1 MREGFSPL
9 VILLARG
16 AHGIVSGTESLM
28 VGNKK
33 TLIWSAVVALWC
45 LVLAGALS
53 ANRMLSLSVD
63 SSYHLQV
70 MEVVRHAFI
79 IPLQGHEWM
88 AEMAY
93 YPKLS
98 HRFAGLFATLG
109 WQHLNALLMAG
120 VLSAAVAWACLFEQA
135 RRVSLTFLLTGLVLS
150 LVNIYVTRG
159 AIGGE
164 LIDNFFFPQIVGEGV
179 SLIALTIAV
188 ALLRRSRQAYVLFA
202 TAAVAFCGC
211 FHLVPTLQLAGALMA
226 MLGVTWLR
234 DVLRSRKFEPVG
246 LAGLVAIPAAIVLN
260 PFFSKMRFIAGNNGS
275 LNLHAD
281 ISLEALAVFSALLIA
296 LSAWVLLVHLLKPVD
311 DADNEES
318 DASALMFASLGAAC
332 GAAMLAQYAVF
343 KFMGDG
349 SHYAV
354 MKHSFG
360 VFSLLAFVVPLWGLT
375 VLGVRGSPS
384 EEALGARRWPLGVG
398 LAIAAQTVVML
409 ALFLRPSVMDVP
421 RINAIMED
429 IRQVRITRGL
439 HGDQVMYSAATPTP
453 ITAYMG
459 TIAMLQSAHGANVLS
474 LMADARPD
482 RAGDV
487 PYIVTLAGDAYDK
500 PGCRSGKPIGL
511 VVVISGACLEP
522 PSYRFKNGGSGVAYL
537 REGWSV
543 PELGGVW
550 ADGKRST
557 VEIPVSDW
565 QRNLKAPVLE
575 VAAFAFLPPESP
587 KRTIIVSTPRRAVG
601 KVRIRPEDGRVAQLR
616 PGPAAR
622 TAEGRQADGG
632 VRHPRRPAPQ
642 GHHGKP
648 RHAPAGRGP
657 GDDADRG
664 RGGAVRG
671 KRYLALRQAQGEV
684 PTIGVESNPHPELVE
699 GRGWPLRPLRVSP
712 PRTPRSG

>member
-1 MREGFSPL
+1 ML
-9 VILLARG
+9 
-16 AHGIVSGTESLM
+16 
-28 VGNKK
+28 GNKK
-33 TLIWSAVVALWC
+33 TWLWSAGVAFWC
-45 LVLAGALS
+45 LVLAGVLS

-135 RRVSLTFLLTGLVLS
+135 RRVSLTFLGLGLVFS
-150 LVNIYVTRG
+150 LINIHVTRG

-179 SLIALTIAV
+179 NLIALSIAV
-188 ALLRRSRQAYVLFA
+188 ALIGRSRQGFVLFA
-202 TAAVAFCGC
+202 VAAVAFCGC

-234 DVLRSRKFEPVG
+234 DVIRTRKFDPIG

-275 LNLHAD
+275 LNLKTA
-281 ISLEALAVFSALLIA
+281 ISMDALAGVSALLIA
-296 LSAWVLLVHLLKPVD
+296 LSAWVLLVHLLRPSD
-311 DADNEES
+311 ETESEES
-318 DASALMFASLGAAC
+318 DRSALMFASLGAAC

-343 KFMGDG
+343 KFAGDG

-360 VFSLLAFVVPLWGLT
+360 VFSALAFVAPLWGLT
-375 VLGVRGSPS
+375 VLGVRGAPA
-384 EEALGARRWPLGVG
+384 EEALGKNRWPVGVG

-429 IRQVRITRGL
+429 IRQIRVTRGL
-439 HGDQVMYSAATPTP
+439 HGDQAMYSAETPTP
-453 ITAYMG
+453 ITTYMG

-474 LMADARPD
+474 LMADGRPD

-487 PYIVTLAGDAYDK
+487 PFIVTLAGDAYDK
-500 PGCRSGKPIGL
+500 PGCRSGAPIGL
-511 VVVISGACLEP
+511 VVVVAGPCLES
-522 PSYRFKNGGSGVAYL
+522 PSYRFKQGGSGVSLL

-557 VEIPVSDW
+557 VEVPISPW
-565 QRNLKAPVLE
+565 QRNLKSPVLE

-587 KRTIIVSTPRRAVG
+587 KRTVIVSVPGGPSEKFEFGLRTAVNHNYALALPPELLKG
-601 KVRIRPEDGRVAQLR
+601 DKLTVVIEAPDAQRPKDIMDSPDTRLLGAGLETLRIVDA
-616 PGPAAR
+616 AAR
-622 TAEGRQADGG
+622 
-632 VRHPRRPAPQ
+632 
-642 GHHGKP
+642 
-648 RHAPAGRGP
+648 
-657 GDDADRG
+657 
-664 RGGAVRG
+664 
-671 KRYLALRQAQGEV
+671 
-684 PTIGVESNPHPELVE
+684 
-699 GRGWPLRPLRVSP
+699 
-712 PRTPRSG
+712 

>member
-1 MREGFSPL
+1 
-9 VILLARG
+9 
-16 AHGIVSGTESLM
+16 M

-33 TLIWSAVVALWC
+33 TWVWGAVVTLWC
-45 LVLAGALS
+45 LVLAGVLS

-109 WQHLNALLMAG
+109 WQHLNALLMAA

-135 RRVSLTFLLTGLVLS
+135 RRVSLTFLALGLALS
-150 LVNIYVTRG
+150 LVNIYVTR
-159 AIGGE
+159 AVIGGE
-164 LIDNFFFPQIVGEGV
+164 VIDNFFFPQIVGEGV
-179 SLIALTIAV
+179 NLIALSIAV
-188 ALLRRSRQAYVLFA
+188 SLLGRSRQAYVLFA
-202 TAAVAFCGC
+202 VAAVAFCGC

-234 DVLRSRKFEPVG
+234 DVLRTRKFEPVG
-246 LAGLVAIPAAIVLN
+246 LAGLIAIPAAIVLN

-275 LNLHAD
+275 VNLKTD
-281 ISLEALAVFSALLIA
+281 LSLEALAAFSALLVA

-311 DADNEES
+311 DTDSEES
-318 DASALMFASLGAAC
+318 DTSALMFASLGAAC

-343 KFMGDG
+343 KILHDG

-354 MKHSFG
+354 LKHSFG

-375 VLGVRGSPS
+375 VLGVRGAPA
-384 EEALGARRWPLGVG
+384 EEGLGKVRWPVGAG
-398 LAIAAQTVVML
+398 LAAVAQTVIML
-409 ALFLRPSVMDVP
+409 ALFLHPSVMDVP
-421 RINAIMED
+421 KINAIMED

-439 HGDQVMYSAATPTP
+439 HGEQAMYTADTPTP
-453 ITAYMG
+453 ITTYMG
-459 TIAMLQSAHGANVLS
+459 TIAMLQSPHGANVLS
-474 LMADARPD
+474 LMADGRPD

-511 VVVISGACLEP
+511 VVVVSGACLEP
-522 PSYRFKNGGSGVAYL
+522 PSFRFKQGAPGAAFL
-537 REGWSV
+537 REGWSA

-557 VEIPVSDW
+557 VEIPIADW
-565 QRNLKAPVLE
+565 QRNLKSPVLE
-575 VAAFAFLPPESP
+575 VAMFAFLPSP
-587 KRTIIVSTPRRAVG
+587 DSKRTVIVSVPGGTPERFQFDRQNAISHGYVLPLSAEALKG
-601 KVRIRPEDGRVAQLR
+601 STLLVTIETPDAATPKSLGLSTDTRMLGAGLEAMRIVD
-616 PGPAAR
+616 
-622 TAEGRQADGG
+622 
-632 VRHPRRPAPQ
+632 
-642 GHHGKP
+642 
-648 RHAPAGRGP
+648 AG
-657 GDDADRG
+657 A
-664 RGGAVRG
+664 
-671 KRYLALRQAQGEV
+671 K
-684 PTIGVESNPHPELVE
+684 
-699 GRGWPLRPLRVSP
+699 
-712 PRTPRSG
+712 

>member
-1 MREGFSPL
+1 ML
-9 VILLARG
+9 
-16 AHGIVSGTESLM
+16 
-28 VGNKK
+28 GNKK
-33 TLIWSAVVALWC
+33 TWIWGVGVALWC
-45 LVLAGALS
+45 LVLASALA

-135 RRVSLTFLLTGLVLS
+135 RRVSLTFLLLGLALS
-150 LVNIYVTRG
+150 VINIFATRG
-159 AIGGE
+159 AFGGE

-179 SLIALTIAV
+179 NLIALSIAV
-188 ALLRRSRQAYVLFA
+188 ALLGRSRPAYVVFA

-226 MLGVTWLR
+226 MLGVVWLR
-234 DVLRSRKFEPVG
+234 DILRTRKFDPVG

-260 PFFSKMRFIAGNNGS
+260 PFFAKMRFIAGNNGS
-275 LNLHAD
+275 LNLKAD
-281 ISLEALAVFSALLIA
+281 ISMDALAAVSALLVA
-296 LSAWVLLVHLLKPVD
+296 LSAWVLLVHLLKPAD
-311 DADNEES
+311 DPDAEES
-318 DASALMFASLGAAC
+318 DRSALMFAALGAAC

-343 KFMGDG
+343 KIAGDG

-360 VFSLLAFVVPLWGLT
+360 VFGTLAFVVPLWGLT
-375 VLGVRGSPS
+375 VLGARAVPA
-384 EEALGARRWPLGVG
+384 EETLGARRWPIGVG
-398 LAIAAQTVVML
+398 LAFAAQTVVML
-409 ALFLRPSVMDVP
+409 CLFLRPSVMDVP
-421 RINAIMED
+421 KINAIMED
-429 IRQVRITRGL
+429 IRQVRVTRGL
-439 HGDQVMYSAATPTP
+439 HGDQVMYSADSPTP
-453 ITAYMG
+453 ITTYMG

-474 LMADARPD
+474 LMADGRPD

-511 VVVISGACLEP
+511 VVVISGPCLEP
-522 PSYRFKNGGSGVAYL
+522 PSLRFKQGGSGVPYL
-537 REGWSV
+537 REGWST
-543 PELGGVW
+543 PELGGIW

-557 VEIPVSDW
+557 VEIPIADW

-575 VAAFAFLPPESP
+575 VAGFAFLPPESP
-587 KRTIIVSTPRRAVG
+587 KRTVIVSTP
-601 KVRIRPEDGRVAQLR
+601 
-616 PGPAAR
+616 
-622 TAEGRQADGG
+622 GG
-632 VRHPRRPAPQ
+632 VSEKFEFGLKTAVSHKYVLALTPEQLKGPTLTVVFDTPDAQRPKDIGISP
-642 GHHGKP
+642 
-648 RHAPAGRGP
+648 
-657 GDDADRG
+657 D
-664 RGGAVRG
+664 V
-671 KRYLALRQAQGEV
+671 RYLGAGLEAMRITDA
-684 PTIGVESNPHPELVE
+684 TSAK
-699 GRGWPLRPLRVSP
+699 
-712 PRTPRSG
+712 